1 MNSVSNKTLVYLLMI
16 AIVVSLIGTFVSL
29 SKLGALSATGFVSY
43 DNDTG
48 DVNLTVTTSC
58 TITMSGSNINFGS
71 GTVSGDKCELNTSA
85 GTVGGGCSGFTAVSH
100 GLNFTNDGNENIT
113 LNITSNVTAETFL
126 KGTNPLFKINANN
139 IESGACNNGNFSL
152 GSWVDVVTT
161 QLSLCNSTNPLE
173 PTDDKDTLEID
184 VYLSIP
190 DNTGGAGGFAELKL
204 IGIC

>member
-29 SKLGALSATGFVSY
+29 SKLGSLGVTGFAAHAS
-43 DNDTG
+43 NGTG

-85 GTVGGGCSGFTAVSH
+85 GTSSGCSGFTAVSH

-126 KGTNPLFKINANN
+126 KGTDPLFKINANN
-139 IESGACNNGNFSL
+139 IEPGACNNGNFAL
-152 GSWVDVVTT
+152 GGWVNVTTT